1 MRLVSLPAATILNK
15 VLEGEPWARARLAP
29 FAGETVEFTVASAP
43 PLRLAIRD
51 GGRIAPGDAAPTLTF
66 SLREGALATLATAA
80 PGAAGGDERLMRAFD
95 VAGNARLAS
104 EILLLARHLR
114 WDAEEDLSRL
124 VGDVLAHRIAGT
136 ARRFVAW
143 HLEAA
148 RRLAG
153 NLVEYAVEERRL
165 LVPRGEFEEFAA
177 GVAQL
182 RDRLA
187 RLAKRLESA
196 GTVPPGR

>member
-1 MRLVSLPAATILNK
+1 MRLVSLPAAA
-15 VLEGEPWARARLAP
+15 VLDNVLASEPWARARLAP
-29 FAGETVEFTVASAP
+29 FAGETVEFTAACAP

-51 GGRIAPGDAAPTLTF
+51 GGRIVPGDSAPTLSF
-66 SLREGALATLATAA
+66 SLREGALATLAAA
-80 PGAAGGDERLMRAFD
+80 ADAAGSDERLMRAFNI
-95 VAGNARLAS
+95 AGNAKLAS

-124 VGDVLAHRIAGT
+124 VGDVLAHRMAGA
-136 ARRFVAW
+136 ARAFVAW
-143 HLEAA
+143 HVEAA

-165 LVPRGEFEEFAA
+165 LIPRGEFEDFAA
-177 GVAQL
+177 GVAHL
-182 RDRLA
+182 RDRIA

-196 GTVPPGR
+196 GTASPGR

>member
-1 MRLVSLPAATILNK
+1 MRLVSLPAAVILDK
-15 VLEGEPWARARLAP
+15 LLEGEPWARARLAP
-29 FAGETVEFTVASAP
+29 FAGETIEFTAASAP

-51 GGRIAPGDAAPTLTF
+51 GGRIAPGDAAPTLSF
-66 SLREGALATLATAA
+66 RLREGALATLASAA
-80 PGAAGGDERLMRAFD
+80 PNAAGGEDRLMRAFD
-95 VAGNARLAS
+95 VEGNARLAS

-114 WDAEEDLSRL
+114 WDAEEDLSR
-124 VGDVLAHRIAGT
+124 VFGDVLAHRMAGAARTIAS
-136 ARRFVAW
+136 W

-153 NLVEYAVEERRL
+153 NLVEYAIEERRL
-165 LVPRGEFEEFAA
+165 LVPQGEFEAFAA

-182 RDRLA
+182 RDRIA

-196 GTVPPGR
+196 GTGSRGR